1 MRAHLGALLCLLTI
15 ACFAQGQAKMF
26 KADFDGHTLNIVVFF
41 DAPAPA
47 DARLKNSWQVY
58 LVGTPVQVLVSDVV
72 ANDPSSVQ
80 LVFDD
85 IDKAWVAK
93 TNNIIVVYKSKQTY
107 AIDKNQDS
115 AAKPLF
121 SAAKDKKTAEVYM
134 NLGYSP
140 AIGSPQQ
147 YSIDTALALLLP
159 VSSKSNYGHIGGFAT
174 VNTDKRKVVDP
185 DSFRVFLAYQRALAA
200 PSETQIQGILFTWL
214 ASGAEFDHK
223 ANNLNYISSPILE
236 FPTRLFPKSYGD
248 SKQPIAIL
256 VPVVGA
262 EVGDNVTNAVTNN
275 GLGALFRGLA
285 GADFSFH
292 FNPKLPGF
300 QGIQISSTY
309 RVRIPSTAEVFTNT
323 TTNSKGQTVD
333 VPSLSTKARNY
344 VKSELDFVLVKSV
357 SFSIT
362 HEHGE
367 LPPAFRVIGNKVTIG
382 LTYSLAVN
390 RGVSDSLRN
399 K

>member
-1 MRAHLGALLCLLTI
+1 MRAYLGALLCLLTTV
-15 ACFAQGQAKMF
+15 CLSQGQAKMF
-26 KADFDGHTLNIVVFF
+26 KANFDDHTHRIVVFF
-41 DAPAPA
+41 DAPTPG
-47 DARLKNSWQVY
+47 DAKLKDSWQVY
-58 LVGTPVQVLVSDVV
+58 LVGTPVQVTVSDVM
-72 ANDPSSVQ
+72 ANDPSSLQ
-80 LVFDD
+80 LIFDD
-85 IDKAWVAK
+85 TDETWLAK

-107 AIDKNQDS
+107 AIDRKQDS
-115 AAKPLF
+115 AGKPVF

-147 YSIDTALALLLP
+147 YSIDTAVALLLP
-159 VSSKSNYGHIGGFAT
+159 VSSTNNYGHIGGLAT

-200 PSETQIQGILFTWL
+200 PSQTQIQGILFTWL

-223 ANNLNYISSPILE
+223 ANNLNYVSSPTLE
-236 FPTRLFPKSYGD
+236 FPTRLFPMNYGD
-248 SKQPIAIL
+248 SKQPIAIF
-256 VPVVGA
+256 VPVLGA
-262 EVGDNVTNAVTNN
+262 EMGDNVTNAVTNN

-285 GADFSFH
+285 GADLSFH

-300 QGIQISSTY
+300 QGIQLSSTY

-323 TTNSKGQTVD
+323 TINSKGQTVD

-344 VKSELDFVLVKSV
+344 VKSELDFVLIKSL

-362 HEHGE
+362 HEDGE

-382 LTYSLAVN
+382 LTYSLGVN